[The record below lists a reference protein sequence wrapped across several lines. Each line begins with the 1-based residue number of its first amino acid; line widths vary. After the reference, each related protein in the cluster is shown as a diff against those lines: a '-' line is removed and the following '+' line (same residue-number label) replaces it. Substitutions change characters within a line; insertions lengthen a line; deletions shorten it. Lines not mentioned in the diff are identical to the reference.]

1 MIVQKEYEPATGEE
15 VTLKQEKRKKQY
27 GYFDYSLLFVW
38 IFIMLLGYVLLYS
51 ASSYTAL
58 NKYGDAAYF
67 LKGQIKATAIGLVF
81 MLPAVF
87 MDYRLLKNFKTL
99 IYGVSI
105 GSVFLVLTPL
115 GLELNGAKRWVDLK
129 IVQFQPAEVVKI
141 GVIIM
146 TAYILSRCGTHAIK
160 KGKLC
165 WQIYCVTL
173 LGAGLV
179 YILTSNLSS
188 AIIIAGIG
196 AIMIIVAGAG
206 KYFTGT
212 ISIGLVVAIIG
223 LYIMRDMPQLATLSY
238 RLERIAVWK
247 NPENF
252 LDGRGKGY
260 QPLQGLYAIGS
271 GGIFGKGLGNSAQKL
286 GFVPEATNDMIFS
299 IICEELGIFGAVCII
314 LLFVF
319 MIRRMRVIASNAPDM
334 FGSMLVVGVL
344 AHISLQVVLN
354 IAVVTTVIPNT
365 GVSLP
370 FISYG
375 GTSLLFLMIEM
386 GMVLSVSR
394 KIKRIR

>member
-1 MIVQKEYEPATGEE
+1 MEQKEYEPATGEE
-15 VTLKQEKRKKQY
+15 VTVKRKRNKRD

-58 NKYGDAAYF
+58 NKYNDSAYF
-67 LKGQIKATAIGLVF
+67 LKKQIQATAFGV
-81 MLPAVF
+81 AV
-87 MDYRLLKNFKTL
+87 MIPVILLDYRLLKKYKTFIYCFSLFTVLL
-99 IYGVSI
+99 I
-105 GSVFLVLTPL
+105 LTPL
-115 GLELNGAKRWVDLK
+115 GKEANGAKRWINLK
-129 IVQFQPAEVVKI
+129 LVQFQPAEIVKI

-146 TAYILSRCGTHAIK
+146 TAAILSKCGQQAIK

-165 WQIYCVTL
+165 WQIYSITL

-179 YILTSNLSS
+179 YVLTSNLSS

-196 AIMIIVAGAG
+196 AVMIIVAGAG
-206 KYFTGT
+206 KWFTGT
-212 ISIGLVVAIIG
+212 ISVGLVGGIIG
-223 LYIMRDMPQLATLSY
+223 LYILRNMPQLASLSF
-238 RLERIAVWK
+238 RFERIAVWK
-247 NPENF
+247 NHENF
-252 LDGRGKGY
+252 LQGRGKGF

-286 GFVPEATNDMIFS
+286 GFVPEANNDMIFS
-299 IICEELGIFGAVCII
+299 IICEELGIFGAICII

-334 FGSMLVVGVL
+334 FGSMIVVGVL
-344 AHISLQVVLN
+344 AHISIQVVLN
-354 IAVVTTVIPNT
+354 IAVVTTLIPNT

-375 GTSLLFLMIEM
+375 GTSLMFLIIEM

-394 KIKRIR
+394 RIKRIR

>member
-1 MIVQKEYEPATGEE
+1 MVQKEYEPATGEQ
-15 VTLKQEKRKKQY
+15 VTLKKEKRKREG

-58 NKYGDAAYF
+58 NKYDDAAFF
-67 LKGQIKATAIGLVF
+67 LKGQIKATIFG
-81 MLPAVF
+81 AVF
-87 MDYRLLKNFKTL
+87 MIPTIFLDYRLLKKFKTV
-99 IYGVSI
+99 IYVVSI

-146 TAYILSRCGTHAIK
+146 TAYVLSRCGTNAIK

-165 WQIYCVTL
+165 WQIYCLTL

-179 YILTSNLSS
+179 YVLTSNLSS

-212 ISIGLVVAIIG
+212 ISVGLVAAMIG
-223 LYIMRDMPQLATLSY
+223 LYILRNMPQLASLSY
-238 RLERIAVWK
+238 RFERIAVWK
-247 NPENF
+247 NPENY
-252 LDGRGKGY
+252 LDGAGKGY

-344 AHISLQVVLN
+344 AHISIQVVLN

-394 KIKRIR
+394 RIKRIR